1 MTFRPWLQA
10 WFPAQRHLDRR
21 LQTLWT
27 VLQLAVLLLPFSS
40 LLGSLGI
47 LLAAI
52 GTWNQ
57 RFHAIVRRP
66 LNWGFAVLS
75 LLMLLSTALA
85 YKRTD
90 ALLGLFNFLPF
101 FFAFAGLGELIR
113 TPAQL
118 RRLAWLL
125 VIGSVPVVAIGLGQ
139 QFFGLSG
146 RINFLWV
153 FNWTI
158 DPTGNPPGRMASIF
172 FYANVLASYLVV
184 TLTLSL
190 GLWIEVVF
198 SDRAQGKRQKSEAR
212 SQKSEARSQKPEF
225 RGCSDLEDSD
235 SLLPTPVRLSAHVEA
250 YSLLPK
256 IFLTIAVLGN
266 AIALILTNSR
276 NAWAIAVFACLAYA
290 LYLGWRWL
298 LVGVG
303 VVVSSALG
311 AAFAPTPERD
321 WLRAIVPAFF
331 WARLTDQLYT
341 DRPVAQLR
349 STQWQFA
356 WSLAQQ
362 HPLTGWGLR
371 NFSPLYQA
379 HMQYFIGHP
388 HNLLLML
395 AAETG
400 MPTALL
406 FFGLVGW
413 VVVQGSLLLAS
424 QRRLSSAIANEMSDR
439 LLYFSYLVAFTGC
452 ALFSFLDITL
462 FDVRINLLGWLLLA
476 AIVGLVYGRDEE

>member
-1 MTFRPWLQA
+1 
-10 WFPAQRHLDRR
+10 
-21 LQTLWT
+21 
-27 VLQLAVLLLPFSS
+27 
-40 LLGSLGI
+40 
-47 LLAAI
+47 
-52 GTWNQ
+52 
-57 RFHAIVRRP
+57 
-66 LNWGFAVLS
+66 
-75 LLMLLSTALA
+75 MLLSTALA
-85 YKRTD
+85 DRRTD

-101 FFAFAGLGELIR
+101 FFAFAGLSELIR
-113 TPAQL
+113 SPAQL

-125 VIGSVPVVAIGLGQ
+125 VMSSVPVVAIGLGQ
-139 QFFGLSG
+139 QFFGLAG
-146 RINFLWV
+146 HVNLWIV
-153 FNWTI
+153 NWTI
-158 DPTGNPPGRMASIF
+158 DLTGTPPGRMASIF
-172 FYANVLASYLVV
+172 FYANVLASYLAV

-190 GLWIEVVF
+190 GLWIEAFWRRKESGV
-198 SDRAQGKRQKSEAR
+198 R
-212 SQKSEARSQKPEF
+212 SQESGVDVVGYPSAAGANDVRRSQNEQNPH
-225 RGCSDLEDSD
+225 SPLLTPH
-235 SLLPTPVRLSAHVEA
+235 SLST
-250 YSLLPK
+250 K

-266 AIALILTNSR
+266 TIALIFTNSR

-298 LVGVG
+298 LIGVG

-311 AAFAPTPERD
+311 AAFAPVPLRA
-321 WLRAIVPAFF
+321 WLRTIVPAFF
-331 WARLTDQLYT
+331 WVRLTDQLYT

-362 HPLTGWGLR
+362 HPLMGWGLR

-400 MPTALL
+400 IPAALL

-413 VVVQGSLLLAS
+413 VVVQGSLLLVAQPPLARMTTS
-424 QRRLSSAIANEMSDR
+424 DVSDR
-439 LLYFSYLVAFTGC
+439 LLYFSYLVAFVGC
-452 ALFSFLDITL
+452 TLFSFLDITL

-476 AIVGLVYGRDEE
+476 AIAGVVYGKKEGRRNEG

>member
-1 MTFRPWLQA
+1 MPSQ
-10 WFPAQRHLDRR
+10 PHPNAQ
-21 LQTLWT
+21 LQTHWN
-27 VLQLAVLLLPFSS
+27 VAQLSVLLLPFSS
-40 LLGSLGI
+40 LLGSAG
-47 LLAAI
+47 LLLVAI
-52 GTWNQ
+52 GVWQ
-57 RFHAIVRRP
+57 KRFQHVVRRP
-66 LNWGFAVLS
+66 LNWGLAVLS
-75 LLMLLSTALA
+75 LLLLLSTALA
-85 YKRTD
+85 FKQID

-101 FFAFAGLGELIR
+101 FFVFAGLSELIQ

-125 VIGSVPVVAIGLGQ
+125 VISSVPVVAIGLGQ
-139 QFFGLSG
+139 QFFGLAG
-146 RINFLWV
+146 HVQILWILV
-153 FNWTI
+153 DWSI
-158 DPTGNPPGRMASIF
+158 DPTGTPPGRMASIF
-172 FYANVLASYLVV
+172 FYANVLASYLAI

-190 GLWIEVVF
+190 GLWIEAFFGGQRSVV
-198 SDRAQGKRQKSEAR
+198 SGQWSAVSGQLQLKTQNSKVKTSPP
-212 SQKSEARSQKPEF
+212 STPH
-225 RGCSDLEDSD
+225 
-235 SLLPTPVRLSAHVEA
+235 SLLTRLF
-250 YSLLPK
+250 
-256 IFLTIAVLGN
+256 ITIAMFGN

-298 LVGVG
+298 LLGVG

-311 AAFAPTPERD
+311 AAFAPPPGRD

-349 STQWQFA
+349 STQWHFA

-362 HPLTGWGLR
+362 RPLTGWGLR

-379 HMQYFIGHP
+379 QMQYFIGHP

-395 AAETG
+395 SAETG
-400 MPTALL
+400 FPSALL

-413 VVVQGSLLLAS
+413 VVVQGSLLLYD
-424 QRRLSSAIANEMSDR
+424 QMPLSISTTSHHDGNDR
-439 LLYFSYLVAFTGC
+439 LVYFSYLVAFTGC

-476 AIVGLVYGRDEE
+476 AIAGVVYQGKGKG